1 MKKRLIVFSALTI
14 FILLSL
20 AIGFLRQK
28 IAYVDEIFSNYSEN
42 QEISFK
48 KNTELKKDMKK
59 LKYMEY
65 TDYDEEKYGE
75 IKYYLRFKSVT
86 VFVDNKEVGVDY
98 YITTKGYV
106 LYIDKNGTEYV
117 SENLIDISKYFDWKN
132 CKDISFME
140 EATN

>member
-1 MKKRLIVFSALTI
+1 
-14 FILLSL
+14 
-20 AIGFLRQK
+20 
-28 IAYVDEIFSNYSEN
+28 
-42 QEISFK
+42 
-48 KNTELKKDMKK
+48 MKK
-59 LKYMEY
+59 LKYIEY

>member
-28 IAYVDEIFSNYSEN
+28 IAY
-42 QEISFK
+42 K

-59 LKYMEY
+59 LKYIEY

>member
-1 MKKRLIVFSALTI
+1 MKKRLIVFSALTM

-59 LKYMEY
+59 LKYIEY

-86 VFVDNKEVGVDY
+86 VFVDN
-98 YITTKGYV
+98 
-106 LYIDKNGTEYV
+106 GTEYV
-117 SENLIDISKYFDWKN
+117 SENPIDISKYFDWKN
-132 CKDISFME
+132 CKDISFIE